1 MIELSIGDVC
11 GYLGTIWC
19 AANLGWAVLRNDAY
33 KAMIYGIGVFAAAV
47 VALNVGGVLNDYTWS
62 LFGLGVFGL
71 HLAVAM
77 WQHVWWKAPVFG
89 ILFAV
94 STLSFMGVI

>member
-1 MIELSIGDVC
+1 MIEVSVGDVC

-19 AANLGWAVLRNDAY
+19 VANLVWAIFRNDAY

-62 LFGLGVFGL
+62 LFGIGVFGV
-71 HLAVAM
+71 HLAITI
-77 WQHVWWKAPVFG
+77 WHHQWWKAPVFG
-89 ILFAV
+89 ILFIV
-94 STLSFMGVI
+94 STLAFMGVI